1 MRDKLSKR
9 FEVRLTD
16 SEHAKLIRLADRSG
30 ISASSAVRFLIRDC
44 KMPAPRTAE
53 VKEEIRLLQKISS
66 NLNQIAAVANTH
78 HKIEDELLLKETLE
92 DHHTVLQAIYDRL
105 SER

>member
-1 MRDKLSKR
+1 MKDKLSKEFHIR
-9 FEVRLTD
+9 MTE
-16 SEHAKLIRLADRSG
+16 SEYQKLVKLADRSG
-30 ISASSAVRFLIRDC
+30 LSASSAVRFLIRDG